1 MVFCSLTNLLVSRRG
16 DAVQKH
22 LGGKRFARAQGEF
35 CRRPLGVAPPSPPSP
50 GRCRMI
56 TLTIFRN

>member
-35 CRRPLGVAPPSPPSP
+35 CRRPESLLPLFSLARAPPDDY
-50 GRCRMI
+50 I
-56 TLTIFRN
+56 RNR

>member
-35 CRRPLGVAPPSPPSP
+35 RRRPSGAAPPPLFRP
-50 GRCRMI
+50 GAAG
-56 TLTIFRN
+56 